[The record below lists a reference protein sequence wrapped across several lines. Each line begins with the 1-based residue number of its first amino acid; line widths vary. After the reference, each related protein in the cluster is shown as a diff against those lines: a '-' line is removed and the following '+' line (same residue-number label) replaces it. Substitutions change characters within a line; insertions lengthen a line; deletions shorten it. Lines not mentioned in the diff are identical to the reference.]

1 MRDQEERELK
11 KQGNKRYKEI
21 AEKNYRERLLALQ
34 RQEME
39 IEREDRLI
47 IDKKKM
53 AIENAARK
61 QDEPVDDSKLVEAM
75 FDFLPDN
82 ASEAAP
88 PSAFRDLPNPPK
100 ADEDIYSAPEIPQTD
115 VEDLSEY
122 KFQKFAATYFTG
134 NANHQYSRRPLKT
147 SLLPLATPADQLA
160 AQALWITILR
170 FMGDLPEPRY
180 HSMERDTTSVM
191 SKVTATL
198 GRNFARSKEFQEL
211 GLDNM
216 VCPLL
221 LSHLPF
227 YEVVCLQN

>member
-1 MRDQEERELK
+1 
-11 KQGNKRYKEI
+11 
-21 AEKNYRERLLALQ
+21 
-34 RQEME
+34 ME
-39 IEREDRLI
+39 IDREDRLI
-47 IDKKKM
+47 IDQKKL
-53 AIENAARK
+53 AIEIATRK

-82 ASEAAP
+82 TSEAAP

-100 ADEDIYSAPEIPQTD
+100 ADEDIYSAPDLQPVEI
-115 VEDLSEY
+115 EDLSEY

-211 GLDNM
+211 GLDN
-216 VCPLL
+216 
-221 LSHLPF
+221 
-227 YEVVCLQN
+227 VVHNYF